1 MVWGEAFD
9 AALQLVPVVYITGY
23 NGLYVIIKLCLTF
36 HFKLNGLIKME
47 NIPNSC
53 QGLSI
58 LIRMEEELDSWMLG
72 MGCVE

>member
-9 AALQLVPVVYITGY
+9 AALHLVPVVQITGY
-23 NGLYVIIKLCLTF
+23 SGFCAIIKLCLTF

-47 NIPNSC
+47 NLPSC